1 MQRPAYGQRAGRIAR
16 NGLTRFHAAI
26 TTFDGPRRAMTNEHA
41 SSPALSATFSSAKA
55 SPSPMV
61 LAGFILFEFSM
72 AGKWLEV

>member
-1 MQRPAYGQRAGRIAR
+1 
-16 NGLTRFHAAI
+16 
-26 TTFDGPRRAMTNEHA
+26 MTNEHA